1 MNMNIFPVNEI
12 GKLGRSENP
21 RAMKLMKIY
30 LSNPNRHK
38 MNVAES
44 DLYYLEAPSLDRVSA
59 RTLEPYEKLS
69 LLKENFLLVKSK
81 PRTRTAILNWRWQSR
96 MKFGT

>member
-12 GKLGRSENP
+12 EKLGRSENP

-69 LLKENFLLVKSK
+69 LLKEELSVSQSK
-81 PRTRTAILNWRWQSR
+81 PRTRTAILN
-96 MKFGT
+96 